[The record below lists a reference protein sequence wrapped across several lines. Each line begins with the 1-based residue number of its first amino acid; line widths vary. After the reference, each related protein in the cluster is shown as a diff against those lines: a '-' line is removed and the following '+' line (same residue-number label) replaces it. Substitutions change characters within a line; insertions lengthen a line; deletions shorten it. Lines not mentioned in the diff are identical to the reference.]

1 MSHNLNDIIKS
12 LESETVKLNNKI
24 NSLQDERRNLQGQL
38 SEERS
43 KNAQLTKIQNENREL
58 KDSLKEKELKIEN
71 LENELIKLKK
81 DNKELSRKTEQK
93 YQNEIGY
100 YKNLYET
107 GRSKFDNANLVLK
120 LNEKQHNTI

>member
-38 SEERS
+38 SEEKS

-58 KDSLKEKELKIEN
+58 KDSLKEKN
-71 LENELIKLKK
+71 
-81 DNKELSRKTEQK
+81 
-93 YQNEIGY
+93 
-100 YKNLYET
+100 
-107 GRSKFDNANLVLK
+107 
-120 LNEKQHNTI
+120 

>member
-12 LESETVKLNNKI
+12 LESETIKLNNKI

-38 SEERS
+38 SEEKS

-93 YQNEIGY
+93 YQNEIGFLKIY
-100 YKNLYET
+100 MKQEEVNLII
-107 GRSKFDNANLVLK
+107 
-120 LNEKQHNTI
+120 QI

>member
-58 KDSLKEKELKIEN
+58 KDLLKEKELKKK
-71 LENELIKLKK
+71 IKKM
-81 DNKELSRKTEQK
+81 NS
-93 YQNEIGY
+93 
-100 YKNLYET
+100 
-107 GRSKFDNANLVLK
+107 
-120 LNEKQHNTI
+120 